1 MADTENK
8 PKLEVVQTPLDA
20 LDLNGLWLD
29 PALGDGITETVRHS
43 IPLGKPR
50 DFFRTHPDKSFRRPI
65 EIYRH
70 RPEGVIEDEFFALW
84 GDMKGTLEEAAPYSL
99 VTCIYRDG
107 TPRLWPVRMAKDGE
121 RDNEAWTSARAAAR
135 DGIDKWVK
143 LLWVGRAFTIRVAQ
157 ARLRTRSRLE
167 QAAVVR
173 GVAGQSLRAER
184 HHSRYLAPGL
194 SQPDRRQA
202 EGDRGGRYLTCRIPK
217 SGPKTPSFIPAAD

>member
-70 RPEGVIEDEFFALW
+70 RPEGLD
-84 GDMKGTLEEAAPYSL
+84 
-99 VTCIYRDG
+99 
-107 TPRLWPVRMAKDGE
+107 
-121 RDNEAWTSARAAAR
+121 
-135 DGIDKWVK
+135 
-143 LLWVGRAFTIRVAQ
+143 
-157 ARLRTRSRLE
+157 
-167 QAAVVR
+167 
-173 GVAGQSLRAER
+173 
-184 HHSRYLAPGL
+184 
-194 SQPDRRQA
+194 
-202 EGDRGGRYLTCRIPK
+202 
-217 SGPKTPSFIPAAD
+217 